1 MSTRKT
7 RAPFE
12 VYLDSSELGGLEQI
26 GTLYRQAERTGLPAP
41 FAYAQSWLDGGKA
54 FMLDPRLELYPEEQ
68 YPPDKSVAFGIF
80 MDSAPD
86 RWGRVL
92 MERREAVQADKEDR
106 PMRNLQ
112 EIDFLLGVHDL
123 TRVGALRFR
132 DGQKVFQDNSANAAP
147 PVTDLG
153 TLANIAMRIEDVG
166 IEKLPEYEQW
176 LAMLIAP
183 GTSLGGARPKANF
196 TNLGSELWIA
206 KFPAKDDRYDVGAW
220 EYLVHGLARDAGIWV
235 PKSELKYVGTG
246 YGTFCVERFDRS
258 DGSRRMYASAMTVL
272 ERQDGDTSAGYP
284 DLAEFLS
291 DSGAQGHIGG
301 DLEQLFRRLVFNV
314 LVGNRDDHLR
324 NHGFIREATGWR
336 LSPAFD
342 INPNASKLE
351 HALSLDG
358 NSAVPDIDA
367 VLDTA
372 AFYRL
377 TDPEAKEIA
386 TDIRKVVA
394 RWREEATRLKLS
406 RQEVQRMES
415 VFLDAG
421 DQRA

>member
-1 MSTRKT
+1 
-7 RAPFE
+7 
-12 VYLDSSELGGLEQI
+12 
-26 GTLYRQAERTGLPAP
+26 
-41 FAYAQSWLDGGKA
+41 
-54 FMLDPRLELYPEEQ
+54 
-68 YPPDKSVAFGIF
+68 
-80 MDSAPD
+80 
-86 RWGRVL
+86 
-92 MERREAVQADKEDR
+92 
-106 PMRNLQ
+106 
-112 EIDFLLGVHDL
+112 LLGVHDS

-132 DGQKVFQDNSANAAP
+132 DEQKVFRDNSANAAP

-176 LAMLIAP
+176 LAILIAP

-206 KFPAKDDRYDVGAW
+206 KFPAKEDRYDVGAW
-220 EYLVHGLARDAGIWV
+220 EYLVHGLARNAGIWL
-235 PKSELKYVGTG
+235 PKSELKHVGTG

-258 DGSRRMYASAMTVL
+258 NGTRRMYASAMTVL
-272 ERQDGDTSAGYP
+272 ERQDRDSSAGYP

-291 DSGAQGHIGG
+291 DNGAQGHIGR

-358 NSAVPDIDA
+358 NSAVPDMHA

-377 TDPEAKEIA
+377 TDRQAKEIA
-386 TDIRKVVA
+386 TDIRKVVGT
-394 RWREEATRLKLS
+394 WREEAARLKLS

-415 VFLDAG
+415 VFADTG
-421 DQRA
+421 DRRA